1 MTKNGDYEGS
11 SGLINLASYILLS
24 SPELSHISKRLTRIS
39 AASTA
44 HSSPTLTHTVPLAMS
59 HEHEHEPHDDEDHLE
74 EEDIIEVVED
84 EGDEPMDDDD
94 DDNDKYDGEIIIGAP
109 MPGEEEEMMR
119 DMENQVGQEDNSWGA
134 SGESARRGGGAW
146 RFVHF
151 RRIHGTL

>member
-1 MTKNGDYEGS
+1 
-11 SGLINLASYILLS
+11 
-24 SPELSHISKRLTRIS
+24 
-39 AASTA
+39 
-44 HSSPTLTHTVPLAMS
+44 MS

-119 DMENQVGQEDNSWGA
+119 DMENQVVQEDNSWGA
-134 SGESARRGGGAW
+134 SGESAQR
-146 RFVHF
+146 RFVHSQ
-151 RRIHGTL
+151 RIHGPLAVWAL